1 MSLATQ
7 IHPDSR
13 SLSASRAGQMHSLS
27 EAFVRIV
34 VPERISQHP
43 LLFLDFSYI
52 APHPMEMHAHVDV
65 KSLFCFHGTPLTSLN
80 MPSPSPAAG
89 TIRLLEARN
98 ASRGQAKAWP
108 LGSPHV
114 ELHPTFFFSIFH
126 VATLSSRGPA
136 TCRPRGI
143 NAGHPLRPGLG
154 PTRTCSAGAWGPRA
168 TTAWLRPT
176 STVDLLALYTDH
188 VCSVAGLSRP
198 KQPIRIHRHALGTEM
213 PEKPLPRP
221 ACLFPNHRESCC
233 GRREEQSP
241 RVSAL
246 HFTTYKPPTL

>member
-1 MSLATQ
+1 M
-7 IHPDSR
+7 
-13 SLSASRAGQMHSLS
+13 
-27 EAFVRIV
+27 V
-34 VPERISQHP
+34 
-43 LLFLDFSYI
+43 
-52 APHPMEMHAHVDV
+52 MHAHEYV
-65 KSLFCFHGTPLTSLN
+65 KSLFCFPGTPLTSLN

-114 ELHPTFFFSIFH
+114 DLHPTFFFSIFH